1 LFAAAKFEMW
11 ALPTLPTALALAAHA
26 ADLTSGLALN
36 YR

>member
-1 LFAAAKFEMW
+1 MFAAAKFQMW
-11 ALPTLPTALALAAHA
+11 ALPTLPTALAPAAHT